1 MAAAMTDDK
10 LELIYDG
17 GGGRVT
23 DADDSSTAPVNTAAA
38 AAAGTR
44 WRLAANDSCDASVL
58 ISLLARSQSTS
69 SIHRYECVALCK
81 DISLQRG
88 RCARSL
94 ASCIARS
101 SEDRSS

>member
-38 AAAGTR
+38 AAGTR
-44 WRLAANDSCDASVL
+44 WRLVDNASCDASVL

-69 SIHRYECVALCK
+69 SMHRYECVALCK